1 MRSLG
6 KKLFPYLEPWRYNC
20 PNATGFL
27 SGDLFTT
34 YFTCRSLDGRGES
47 FLGSEGFLHHGDS
60 NHKIPRL
67 TMPLLY
73 PLCHWCSTA
82 SVVSSLLVLVLYD
95 WQVKWSTTLLADTS
109 SRHGTHILNQRSS
122 LTFGDIHFIFV
133 SKCDCDL
140 VPSIAS
146 SRTWVG
152 LDASFFT
159 ARGHRECC
167 NRKRLCL
174 HFSWPPL
181 RLETPGNEKP
191 V

>member
-1 MRSLG
+1 MQLAFFLVIFSLHILHAG
-6 KKLFPYLEPWRYNC
+6 LWLVV
-20 PNATGFL
+20 AHL
-27 SGDLFTT
+27 
-34 YFTCRSLDGRGES
+34 
-47 FLGSEGFLHHGDS
+47 FLGSEGLLHHGDL

-67 TMPLLY
+67 TTPLLY

-82 SVVSSLLVLVLYD
+82 SVVSSLLVLVLCD
-95 WQVKWSTTLLADTS
+95 WQVKWSTTLFTDAS
-109 SRHGTHILNQRSS
+109 SRHGTHILNQRSR
-122 LTFGDIHFIFV
+122 LTFGDNISFSPRSV
-133 SKCDCDL
+133 TATWYS
-140 VPSIAS
+140 SIAS

-152 LDASFFT
+152 LGASFFT

-181 RLETPGNEKP
+181 RLETPSGNEKP